1 MLTHICSFPGP
12 PFPVLPSGLLP
23 ILPFTSKF
31 TLRLSRS
38 VSFFYPPRLL
48 QTIQPKKKKKKCL
61 NVREKQN
68 TARRANESASW
79 GRQTQATQ
87 GPRGLPGAVP
97 TRTSPPPGGV
107 DQRPPDGLRKCS
119 CQESEASLW
128 SSRLRQS
135 LPGGRWRM
143 PHLLIICARQD
154 CLPTCPSTLPPA
166 IRLRR
171 AHHIAHV
178 SHAACFFLFQ
188 AALHIVWMQKHS
200 PTPAVRVDD

>member
-1 MLTHICSFPGP
+1 MSFQWRSSLRLVQGDPTLCACSRTSAPSQAHPFPFFLVVCCPSCPLLLNSPSVFPGP
-12 PFPVLPSGLLP
+12 YLS
-23 ILPFTSKF
+23 F
-31 TLRLSRS
+31 TLLASSRQ
-38 VSFFYPPRLL
+38 FN
-48 QTIQPKKKKKKCL
+48 QKKKKKKCL

-128 SSRLRQS
+128 SSRLRRS

-154 CLPTCPSTLPPA
+154 CLPTCPST
-166 IRLRR
+166 
-171 AHHIAHV
+171 
-178 SHAACFFLFQ
+178 
-188 AALHIVWMQKHS
+188 
-200 PTPAVRVDD
+200 